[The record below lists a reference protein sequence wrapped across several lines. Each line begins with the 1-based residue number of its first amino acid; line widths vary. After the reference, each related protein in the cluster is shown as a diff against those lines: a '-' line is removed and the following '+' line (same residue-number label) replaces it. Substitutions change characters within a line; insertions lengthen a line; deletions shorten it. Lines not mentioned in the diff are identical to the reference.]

1 MRTDTLPA
9 GPVVGGYRLANRLGA
24 GEHGEV
30 FVATHVASGEQVAF
44 KRLRAAGTD
53 ARQRAEAV
61 RRFAAEAETT
71 RRLQHADIV
80 RVLDAGHDDAG
91 PWLVM
96 ELLPGCSLERYT
108 HAARLLPEP
117 VVIGVMARVARAL
130 AYAHGRGVV
139 HRDLKPSNVIVD
151 WTSRRVT
158 LTDFGLARG
167 ADGDS
172 TRTGLVLGSPAY
184 LAPEQLAGAPATPR
198 GDLYALGVTVF
209 ELLIG
214 RRPHESAS
222 LGELLR
228 QVAEQPAP
236 DLARLRPGLPPALV
250 TLVARLL
257 AKSPSQ
263 RPATAAEVA
272 QALEDILSTIDVA
285 VAGPKSR
292 P

>member
-1 MRTDTLPA
+1 MRPETPA
-9 GPVVGGYRLANRLGA
+9 VGPVVGGYRLASRLGS

-30 FVATHVASGEQVAF
+30 FVATRLASGEQVAF
-44 KRLRAAGTD
+44 KRLRATLAD
-53 ARQRAEAV
+53 SRQRTEAA

-71 RRLQHADIV
+71 RRLQHPDIV

-151 WTSRRVT
+151 WSSRRVT
-158 LTDFGLARG
+158 LTDFGLARR

-198 GDLYALGVTVF
+198 GDLYALGVTLF
-209 ELLIG
+209 ELLAG
-214 RRPHESAS
+214 RRPHESPS

-236 DLARLRPGLPPALV
+236 DLARLRPGLPPAL
-250 TLVARLL
+250 TGLVARLL
-257 AKSPSQ
+257 AKPPAQ
-263 RPATAAEVA
+263 RPASAGEVA
-272 QALEDILSTIDVA
+272 KALEDVLPTIDA
-285 VAGPKSR
+285 AAAGPMSR

>member
-1 MRTDTLPA
+1 MRSENPA
-9 GPVVGGYRLANRLGA
+9 VGPVVGAYRLAGRLGS

-30 FVATHVASGEQVAF
+30 FVATHLASGEQVAF
-44 KRLRAAGTD
+44 KRLRVPAGDT
-53 ARQRAEAV
+53 RRRAETL
-61 RRFAAEAETT
+61 RRFAAESGTT
-71 RRLQHADIV
+71 RRLQHPDIV

-108 HAARLLPEP
+108 HVARLLPEP
-117 VVIGVMARVARAL
+117 VVLGVAARIARAL

-151 WTSRRVT
+151 WSSRRVT
-158 LTDFGLARG
+158 LTDFGLARS

-198 GDLYALGVTVF
+198 GDLYALGVTLF
-209 ELLIG
+209 ELLAG
-214 RRPHESAS
+214 RRPHESPS

-228 QVAEQPAP
+228 QVAEEPAP
-236 DLARLRPGLPPALV
+236 GLETLRPALPRELTA
-250 TLVARLL
+250 LVARLL
-257 AKSPSQ
+257 AKAPAQ
-263 RPATAAEVA
+263 RPASAEEVA
-272 QALEDILSTIDVA
+272 QALDGILSTIDA
-285 VAGPKSR
+285 AASGPMSR

>member
-1 MRTDTLPA
+1 M
-9 GPVVGGYRLANRLGA
+9 GGYRLASRLGS

-30 FVATHVASGEQVAF
+30 FVATRLASGEQVAF
-44 KRLRAAGTD
+44 KRLRATIAD
-53 ARQRAEAV
+53 SRQRTEAA

-71 RRLQHADIV
+71 RRLQHPDIV
-80 RVLDAGHDDAG
+80 RVLDAGHDDTG

-108 HAARLLPEP
+108 HAVRLLPEP

-151 WTSRRVT
+151 WSSRRVT
-158 LTDFGLARG
+158 LTDFGLARR

-198 GDLYALGVTVF
+198 
-209 ELLIG
+209 
-214 RRPHESAS
+214 
-222 LGELLR
+222 
-228 QVAEQPAP
+228 
-236 DLARLRPGLPPALV
+236 
-250 TLVARLL
+250 
-257 AKSPSQ
+257 
-263 RPATAAEVA
+263 
-272 QALEDILSTIDVA
+272 
-285 VAGPKSR
+285 
-292 P
+292 